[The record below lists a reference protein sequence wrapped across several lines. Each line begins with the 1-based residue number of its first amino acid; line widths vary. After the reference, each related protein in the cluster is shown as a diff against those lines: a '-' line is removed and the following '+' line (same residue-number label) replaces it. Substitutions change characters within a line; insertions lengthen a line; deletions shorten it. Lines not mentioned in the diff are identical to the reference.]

1 MFGFCQGSTEKL
13 RGLFLHSSA
22 CRRGNIS
29 ALKVNMLTDTAASE
43 DSPEPPDAASASST
57 ADTDALVVYNV
68 LRTHGSLSP
77 HIDRD
82 LRELNLTGAQL
93 NALLVLRDAGP
104 EGLPLSEVGRHLVVT
119 KANVTGLMDR
129 LEREG
134 LVRRNTHADRRVTLA
149 KLTDKGVAL
158 LEEAVPRRQQ
168 VLAEL
173 LGGLNSAEKEQ
184 LISLLTKLRRGIRE
198 QRQAASKGET

>member
-1 MFGFCQGSTEKL
+1 
-13 RGLFLHSSA
+13 
-22 CRRGNIS
+22 
-29 ALKVNMLTDTAASE
+29 MLTDATDDEISLPSGTASG
-43 DSPEPPDAASASST
+43 PST
-57 ADTDALVVYNV
+57 VDTDALLVYNV

-93 NALLVLRDAGP
+93 NALLVLRDAGE
-104 EGLPLSEVGRHLVVT
+104 EGMPLSEVGRHLVVT

-134 LVRRNTHADRRVTLA
+134 LVRRDTHADRRVTLA
-149 KLTDKGVAL
+149 KLTEKGSAL
-158 LEEAVPRRQQ
+158 LEEAIPRRQQ

-173 LGGLNSAEKEQ
+173 LGGLTGEEKGQ
-184 LISLLTKLRRGIRE
+184 LISLLTKLRRGIRA
-198 QRQAASKGET
+198 QRQAETQGGT